1 MTLRH
6 WIDHRADS
14 LKEYN
19 DDSDDEADDDD
30 VEEEEEEDDGG
41 HVNDYTDDTR
51 VLD

>member
-6 WIDHRADS
+6 WIDHQGDS